1 MLDWYDL
8 NARHEATILWV
19 ASVLVVAFATSHG
32 TRGAI
37 SSILRTLLRP
47 SISLLIIGLLVNVAT
62 LSTAAVVVGRNVG
75 FWETIPVVTATIWF
89 LTAGF
94 SLLFNLDEFVHTGR
108 AFLRRAVAVLGPST
122 VVAEVVG
129 VGVLVFWWEL
139 FLIPVLFLLTFAVF
153 RSRSTGL
160 IVLSTCFLLTY
171 AVGLISLVAIE
182 LANDPGNWRSVAQ
195 VIIFPA
201 VLTIGTLPYIR
212 LLIEMERII
221 FRLGVKSKTV
231 KSIDYGQ
238 DWPLTVDSA
247 KLCCKFKAVW
257 VEVNGRRY
265 GVNGTAKGLLK
276 KYGYVCLDLNDIWR
290 DHPDRERWIQGSGG
304 DSEAGHWKVPIHRL
318 IQDGFALERK

>member
-19 ASVLVVAFATSHG
+19 AAVLVVAFATSHR

-47 SISLLIIGLLVNVAT
+47 SITLLIIGLLVNVAT
-62 LSTAAVVVGRNVG
+62 LTTAAVVVGRNVG
-75 FWETIPVVTATIWF
+75 FWETLPVVTATIWF
-89 LTAGF
+89 LTTGF
-94 SLLFNLDEFVHTGR
+94 SLLFNLDEFVHTDR
-108 AFLRRAVAVLGPST
+108 AFLRRAGAVLGPST
-122 VVAEVVG
+122 VVAGVVG

-139 FLIPVLFLLTFAVF
+139 FLIPVLFLLTVAVF

-171 AVGLISLVAIE
+171 AAGLISLVAIE

-247 KLCCKFKAVW
+247 KLCCKFKSVW
-257 VEVNGRRY
+257 VEVNGRKY
-265 GVNGTAKGLLK
+265 GVNRTARGLLK
-276 KYGYVCLDLNDIWR
+276 KYGYACLDLNDIWR
-290 DHPDRERWIQGSGG
+290 DHPDREKWIERSG
-304 DSEAGHWKVPIHRL
+304 DESEAGHWKVPIHRL
-318 IQDGFALERK
+318 IQDGFALEH